1 MNGLSL
7 RLGTAESRCFD
18 VRMHLNHVFRT
29 LKEDVREVAETDADK
44 RRAEIVC
51 KRLDHQFSD
60 AIQAIDRAELTHRE
74 FLMSVKKEKSDG

>member
-1 MNGLSL
+1 MSKLEL
-7 RLGTAESRCFD
+7 FC
-18 VRMHLNHVFRT
+18 
-29 LKEDVREVAETDADK
+29 TDADK

-74 FLMSVKKEKSDG
+74 FLMSVKKE